1 MPANCV
7 LWWRDTMTRDDLLAK
22 IQSTEWSYMKLKDVD
37 MAAPKD
43 SLEIIS
49 AFAKTAGGHSVFSS
63 KQANGKPK
71 HLSSSGM
78 Y

>member
-1 MPANCV
+1 
-7 LWWRDTMTRDDLLAK
+7 
-22 IQSTEWSYMKLKDVD
+22 MKLKDVD